1 MSMIDKKQKKQL
13 KDLFEKLDND
23 VNVVLFTQEFECQ
36 HCKTTREMLE
46 EVSDLTDRV
55 KLKVLDFV
63 EDTAEA
69 EKYGVDKIPA
79 IIVKGEKDYGIRFF
93 GVPAGYE
100 FTTFIE
106 DIIMVAKGDPGLA
119 EDTLE
124 EIGKIDEKV
133 DLEVYISPT
142 CPRCPKMVKAAHK
155 LAMANNNVTAAMVE
169 AAEFPHLVQKYEV
182 QGVPHTMITEEYG
195 FVGQIDEKQLATEI
209 LVALGKKSPE
219 ESEFMH
225 EHEHEHHHEHE

>member
-1 MSMIDKKQKKQL
+1 MSMINKKQKKQL
-13 KDLFEKLDND
+13 EEVFDKLEGD
-23 VNVVLFTQEFECQ
+23 VNVLLFTQEFECG

-55 KLKVLDFV
+55 KLRVLDFV
-63 EDTAEA
+63 EDAAEA

-79 IIVKGEKDYGIRFF
+79 IVVMGDKDYGIRFF

-100 FTTFIE
+100 FTTLIE
-106 DIIMVAKGDPGLA
+106 DLVMVSKGDPGLA
-119 EDTLE
+119 KDAIE
-124 EIGKIDEKV
+124 EAGLIDEKI
-133 DLEVYISPT
+133 DLQIFISPT

-155 LAMANNNVTAAMVE
+155 LAMVNNNVSAAMIE
-169 AAEFPHLVQKYEV
+169 ASEFPHLIQKYEV

-195 FVGQIDEKQLATEI
+195 FVGVIDEKQLAIEI
-209 LVALGKKSPE
+209 LVALGKKPAE

-225 EHEHEHHHEHE
+225 EHEHHHEHE